1 MTSEVRYGK
10 DVTVE
15 ELLEQTVEERN
26 TLRQRLYEE
35 RQETQRLRE
44 KIILLENAL
53 REFIS
58 F

>member
-1 MTSEVRYGK
+1 MTSELRYGK
-10 DVTVE
+10 NVTVE

-44 KIILLENAL
+44 KLILTENAL

>member
-15 ELLEQTVEERN
+15 ELLEQTVEARN

-44 KIILLENAL
+44 KLILTEKAL

>member
-1 MTSEVRYGK
+1 MTSELRYGK
-10 DVTVE
+10 NVTVE

-44 KIILLENAL
+44 KLILTEKAL

>member
-44 KIILLENAL
+44 KLILTEKAL